1 MMPYRLQRIDFLP
14 YMFAYEFVIMTRKP
28 LQVPEY
34 EALTYPFDNYI
45 WIFLFSSMAVVSCT
59 LIMLQT
65 IWSTG
70 PGEDSPKDSST
81 QSEYLLS
88 IFSLAEFATYIPAAS
103 TILLP
108 AMLLVQS
115 VPDDWVFKRNFSSRN
130 LLLLSWLLWGGI
142 LIMGYKS
149 TLLSTLI
156 KIRYEDVIEDIYDM
170 DQSQL
175 PFLLPDAT
183 AASLFGADKRTVM
196 RRVYSRRIL
205 FPFRGFQPQ
214 WTFDM

>member
-1 MMPYRLQRIDFLP
+1 MD
-14 YMFAYEFVIMTRKP
+14 EFP
-28 LQVPEY
+28 
-34 EALTYPFDNYI
+34 
-45 WIFLFSSMAVVSCT
+45 
-59 LIMLQT
+59 
-65 IWSTG
+65 
-70 PGEDSPKDSST
+70 
-81 QSEYLLS
+81 
-88 IFSLAEFATYIPAAS
+88 TYIPAAS

-115 VPDDWVFKRNFSSRN
+115 VPNDWVFKRNFSSRN

-183 AASLFGADKRTVM
+183 AASLFGADKRTAM